1 METTLTT
8 DKNNFFCGGQ
18 LGTRFARRVRF
29 PTGCEPPQGA
39 VTPAGSGAPRGFA
52 ARKRMLFLQV
62 VFVVSNK
69 TYRQERVEGESGIIC
84 SK

>member
-18 LGTRFARRVRF
+18 HARRLR
-29 PTGCEPPQGA
+29 
-39 VTPAGSGAPRGFA
+39 SA
-52 ARKRMLFLQV
+52 ARFRGEKEDV
-62 VFVVSNK
+62 VFVVSNR